1 DAASEPS
8 QPRRRQHEARRLL
21 DQEHIRLQVLDGLDE
36 RGEVA
41 AQLPEVPAED
51 PQAPGLARH
60 AGLPSPSPS
69 TIGAM
74 TRSTRASSSATSSLG
89 QPNSI
94 RRHSGS
100 IALGP
105 SAAPCSDSEMPE
117 R

>member
-1 DAASEPS
+1 LGDLLGREDRQAPPAGTAQQHPSADAASEPS

-51 PQAPGLARH
+51 PQAPGLARR
-60 AGLPSPSPS
+60 AALPSPPPS

-74 TRSTRASSSATSSLG
+74 TRSTRPSSSAT
-89 QPNSI
+89 P
-94 RRHSGS
+94 
-100 IALGP
+100 
-105 SAAPCSDSEMPE
+105 
-117 R
+117 